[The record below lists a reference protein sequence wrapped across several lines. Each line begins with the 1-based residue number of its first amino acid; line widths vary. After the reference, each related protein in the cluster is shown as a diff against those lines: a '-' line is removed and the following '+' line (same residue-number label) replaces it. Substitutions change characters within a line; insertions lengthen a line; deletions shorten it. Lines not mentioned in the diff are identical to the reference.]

1 MKKEDKEHIGKKLK
15 KLREELGL
23 NQEDWA
29 KLLQVSTNTVARW
42 ERAELEPKG
51 AHKKKAE
58 QMISISKDK
67 KALETIKSTLNSE
80 GGLPAVAAF
89 LGMLIGVMGVLGV
102 SLNVL
107 SPLLKSK
114 SSLLDGIKGFTE
126 GKNGKGGNDMAE

>member
-1 MKKEDKEHIGKKLK
+1 MKQQDKEHIGKKLK
-15 KLREELGL
+15 QIREELDL

-58 QMISISKDK
+58 QMISIAKDK
-67 KALETIKSTLNSE
+67 KALSTIKSTLNSE
-80 GGLPAVAAF
+80 GGLPAVAAL
-89 LGMLIGVMGVLGV
+89 LGMLIGVMGVLGT
-102 SLNVL
+102 SLSVV

-114 SSLLDGIKGFTE
+114 SSLLNGIKGFTE
-126 GKNGKGGNDMAE
+126 DENGKGGG

>member
-1 MKKEDKEHIGKKLK
+1 MEKEHIGKKLK
-15 KLREELGL
+15 NFREELGL

-67 KALETIKSTLNSE
+67 RALETIKKTLNSE
-80 GGLPAVAAF
+80 GGLPAVAAL
-89 LGMLIGVMGVLGV
+89 LGMLVGVMGVLGAGI
-102 SLNVL
+102 SVL
-107 SPLLKSK
+107 SPLLRSE
-114 SSLLDGIKGFTE
+114 SSLLNGIKGYTE
-126 GKNGKGGNDMAE
+126 DKNGKGGNDMAE